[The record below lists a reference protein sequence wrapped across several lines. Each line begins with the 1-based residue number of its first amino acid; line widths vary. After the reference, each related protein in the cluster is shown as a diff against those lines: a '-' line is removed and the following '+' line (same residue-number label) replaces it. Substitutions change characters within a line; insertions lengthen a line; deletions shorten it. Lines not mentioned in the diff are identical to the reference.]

1 MQKHNYILLVALT
14 MCFVTLSFSQ
24 HTRYSIQNGIG
35 LQGGI
40 TQFDILTDNF
50 KTQKGNGWIAGLNA
64 TVDLPHKWYTV
75 SYGMLLS
82 ESNIEVYGLESMVS
96 SVFKPI
102 DYKLMAVQV
111 GFTFHINL
119 IDQNLILEVGPQL
132 QYNSEL
138 QLKDES
144 LQNYFI
150 DGLDSI
156 TAHDI
161 QAINKFNAN
170 GMLGASVGVGTFRLR
185 AQYIYGLTN
194 MLNKLNEKDFNSSF
208 NEKFKGNQSMLV
220 LTAMFTF

>member
-24 HTRYSIQNGIG
+24 HTRYNIQNGIG

-50 KTQKGNGWIAGLNA
+50 QTQKGNGWIAGLNA

-75 SYGMLLS
+75 SYSMLLS
-82 ESNIEVYGLESMVS
+82 ESNIEVYGVESMVS

-111 GFTFHINL
+111 GFTFHIKL
-119 IDQNLILEVGPQL
+119 IDQNLMLEVGPQL

-161 QAINKFNAN
+161 QSINKFFDTHCVCVEYLA
-170 GMLGASVGVGTFRLR
+170 
-185 AQYIYGLTN
+185 IYWVYN
-194 MLNKLNEKDFNSSF
+194 
-208 NEKFKGNQSMLV
+208 
-220 LTAMFTF
+220 